1 MALESVI
8 GHFNVVAYIVLMM
21 VGFYA
26 MTGKANLVKKL
37 VGMNIFQW
45 SIILFIVSLGAKR
58 GATIPIVEGGHEM
71 THTSANALQ
80 AAHYVNPLPHV
91 LMLTAI
97 VVGVA
102 TTGVALALLIR
113 IYKEYGTLEENEL
126 LERIR
131 GATWTSST
139 NKNGTSD

>member
-1 MALESVI
+1 MREFGFDFDFIIAHINSVI
-8 GHFNVVAYIVLMM
+8 YVVLMM

-45 SIILFIVSLGAKR
+45 SIILFVVSLGAKR
-58 GATIPIVEGGHEM
+58 DATIPIVQGGHGHE
-71 THTSANALQ
+71 SEQALH
-80 AAHYVNPLPHV
+80 AVDYVNPLPHV

-102 TTGVALALLIR
+102 TTGVALALLLR
-113 IYKEYGTLEENEL
+113 IHKSYGTLEEDVL
-126 LERIR
+126 LERVRAARRIR
-131 GATWTSST
+131 
-139 NKNGTSD
+139 

>member
-1 MALESVI
+1 MIEFIIGNFNIVTYVI
-8 GHFNVVAYIVLMM
+8 LMM
-21 VGFYA
+21 IGFYA
-26 MTGKANLVKKL
+26 MTGKTNLVKKI

-58 GATIPIVEGGHEM
+58 GATIPIAMADHDPG
-71 THTSANALQ
+71 
-80 AAHYVNPLPHV
+80 AAAVLEAAQYVNPLPHV

-102 TTGVALALLIR
+102 TTGVALALLLR
-113 IYKEYGTLEENEL
+113 IHTRYGTLEEDEL

-131 GATWTSST
+131 SS
-139 NKNGTSD
+139 G

>member
-8 GHFNVVAYIVLMM
+8 GHFNVVAYVVLMM

-26 MTGKANLVKKL
+26 MTGKTNLVKKL

-45 SIILFIVSLGAKR
+45 SIILFVVSLGAKR
-58 GATIPIVEGGHEM
+58 GATIPIVESSHDVAY
-71 THTSANALQ
+71 TATNTLQ

-102 TTGVALALLIR
+102 TTSVALALLIR
-113 IYKEYGTLEENEL
+113 IHKQYGTLEENEL

-131 GATWTSST
+131 ATAPT
-139 NKNGTSD
+139 NTTGTNDR

>member
-1 MALESVI
+1 MIDFAI
-8 GHFNVVAYIVLMM
+8 GHFNVVAYVVLMM
-21 VGFYA
+21 LGFYA
-26 MTGKANLVKKL
+26 MTAKANLVKKL

-58 GATIPIVEGGHEM
+58 GATIPIIVHE
-71 THTSANALQ
+71 TDAGPAEDAVGLQ
-80 AAHYVNPLPHV
+80 VQAMDYVNPLPHV

-102 TTGVALALLIR
+102 TTGVALALLLR
-113 IYKEYGTLEENEL
+113 IHRQYGTLEEGEL

-131 GATWTSST
+131 SS
-139 NKNGTSD
+139 G

>member
-1 MALESVI
+1 MVDYLI
-8 GHFNVVAYIVLMM
+8 GHFNVVIYVVLMM
-21 VGFYA
+21 IGFYA
-26 MTGKANLVKKL
+26 MTSKTNLMKKL

-58 GATIPIVEGGHEM
+58 DAPIPIVVHETAPGQAEGAM
-71 THTSANALQ
+71 PVLAID
-80 AAHYVNPLPHV
+80 YVNPLPHV

-102 TTGVALALLIR
+102 TTGVALALLLR
-113 IYKEYGTLEENEL
+113 IHRRYGTLEEGEL

-131 GATWTSST
+131 SS
-139 NKNGTSD
+139 G